1 MILLLEFAVLQV
13 FDLVSTL
20 TFLRHGVAE
29 ANPLMRMALAVSVP
43 GVVALGVPKVF
54 AVALAAYAWRSGGTR
69 LLRRV
74 NFIFGAC
81 VVWNLVALA
90 TV

>member
-13 FDLVSTL
+13 FDLLSTL

-29 ANPLMRMALAVSVP
+29 ANPLMRMALAASAP
-43 GVVALGVPKVF
+43 GAVALGVPKVL
-54 AVALAAYAWRSGGTR
+54 AVALAVYAWRTGRTR

-74 NFIFGAC
+74 NFIFAAC
-81 VVWNLVALA
+81 VVWNLVVLA